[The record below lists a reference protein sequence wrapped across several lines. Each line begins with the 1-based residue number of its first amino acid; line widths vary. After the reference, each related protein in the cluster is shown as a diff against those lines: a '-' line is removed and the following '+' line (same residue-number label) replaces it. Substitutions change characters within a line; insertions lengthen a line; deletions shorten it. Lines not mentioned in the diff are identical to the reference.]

1 MKIVVVVLTDGRI
14 NEVLKYDREL
24 LQFRAQ
30 KVRVVVLTRWSYGG
44 VPPYFQGHL
53 LFTCPRGLS
62 FFSSLIRSSGAIS
75 RNALELRYIVG
86 IVLSQ

>member
-62 FFSSLIRSSGAIS
+62 FLLFLHLYGVPGPFR
-75 RNALELRYIVG
+75 ETP
-86 IVLSQ
+86 LS